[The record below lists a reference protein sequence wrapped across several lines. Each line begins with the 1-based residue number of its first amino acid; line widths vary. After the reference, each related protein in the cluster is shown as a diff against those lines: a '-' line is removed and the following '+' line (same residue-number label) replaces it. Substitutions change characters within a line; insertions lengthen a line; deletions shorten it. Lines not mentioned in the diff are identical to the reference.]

1 MRKPVLLVPIFFL
14 TFTSRAARLKE
25 FMDFLSLSRE
35 FVEILPS
42 KGMAIDL
49 RYASLNNFTGQNL
62 YGEFKKA
69 FLHNIAAE
77 KLTKAAAILQTLRP
91 GHQMVIYDALRP
103 RSAQQ
108 ILWNHVKGTSKEQYV
123 ANPQG
128 GSIHNFGFAVDL
140 SLYDASGKELDMG
153 TLFDEFTPMSQPR
166 LEAQF
171 LKEGK
176 LSEAQIQNRHLLRK
190 AMEEAGFIQ
199 LPIEWWHFDA
209 LPKSEVKANYKIIE

>member
-1 MRKPVLLVPIFFL
+1 
-14 TFTSRAARLKE
+14 
-25 FMDFLSLSRE
+25 MDFLSLSGE

-62 YGEFKKA
+62 YGDFKKA
-69 FLHNIAAE
+69 YLHSIAAE

-123 ANPQG
+123 ASPQG

-166 LEAQF
+166 LEDQF

>member
-1 MRKPVLLVPIFFL
+1 
-14 TFTSRAARLKE
+14 
-25 FMDFLSLSRE
+25 MDFLSLSRE

-42 KGMAIDL
+42 KEMAIDL

-62 YGEFKKA
+62 YGDLKKA
-69 FLHNIAAE
+69 YLHRIAAE
-77 KLTKAAAILQTLRP
+77 KLAKAAAILQTLRP

-108 ILWNHVKGTSKEQYV
+108 ILWSHVKGTSKEQYV

-128 GSIHNFGFAVDL
+128 GSMHNFGFAVDL

-153 TLFDEFTPMSQPR
+153 TLFDDFTPMSQPR
-166 LEAQF
+166 LEDQF

-176 LSEAQIQNRHLLRK
+176 LSETQIQNRHLLRK

>member
-1 MRKPVLLVPIFFL
+1 MEV
-14 TFTSRAARLKE
+14 
-25 FMDFLSLSRE
+25 LSLSRE

-42 KGMAIDL
+42 KEMAIDL

-62 YGEFKKA
+62 YGDFKKA
-69 FLHNIAAE
+69 YLHRIAAE
-77 KLTKAAAILQTLRP
+77 KLAKAAAILQTLRP
-91 GHQMVIYDALRP
+91 GRQMVIYDALRP

-108 ILWNHVKGTSKEQYV
+108 ILWNHVKGTSKEHYV

-128 GSIHNFGFAVDL
+128 GSMHNFGFAVDL

-166 LEAQF
+166 LEDQF

-209 LPKSEVKANYKIIE
+209 LPKSEVKASYKIIE

>member
-1 MRKPVLLVPIFFL
+1 MDVLL
-14 TFTSRAARLKE
+14 
-25 FMDFLSLSRE
+25 LSRE
-35 FVEILPS
+35 FVEIFPS

-49 RYASLNNFTGQNL
+49 RYASLNNFTGHNL
-62 YGEFKKA
+62 YGDFKKA
-69 FLHNIAAE
+69 YLHRIAAE
-77 KLTKAAAILQTLRP
+77 KLAKAAVILQTLRP

-128 GSIHNFGFAVDL
+128 GSMHNFGFAVDL
-140 SLYDASGKELDMG
+140 SLYDVSGKELDMG
-153 TLFDEFTPMSQPR
+153 TLFDDFTPMSQPR
-166 LEAQF
+166 LEDQF

-190 AMEEAGFIQ
+190 AMEAAGFIQ

-209 LPKSEVKANYKIIE
+209 LPISEVKANYKIIE